1 MFGSNV
7 MMVQAA
13 SFIHGEFD
21 HLFGALSQT
30 TLAQDDTI
38 SAPNNKFD
46 GATNLVQLNTEVP
59 QHLSSDTLAFAHK
72 TEQQVFCPDVVVLKA
87 LGFFLSETQDPP
99 GPLGELVKSISVH

>member
-7 MMVQAA
+7 MIVQAA

-46 GATNLVQLNTEVP
+46 GATNLVQLNTAVP

-72 TEQQVFCPDVVVLKA
+72 TEQQVFCPDLVVLKS
-87 LGFFLSETQDPP
+87 LPFFLTHTQHPP
-99 GPLGELVKSISVH
+99 APLRDLAKSI